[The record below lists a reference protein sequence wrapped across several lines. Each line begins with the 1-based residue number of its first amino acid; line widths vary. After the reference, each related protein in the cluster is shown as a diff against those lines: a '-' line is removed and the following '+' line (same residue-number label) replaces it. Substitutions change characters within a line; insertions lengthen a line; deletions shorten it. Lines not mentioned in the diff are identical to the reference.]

1 MDISKNQYRSTRGQ
15 PAHLTVPSNYFKGLT
30 CDMTSSSLE
39 NNSSGPNFVRH
50 SKSSW
55 ALIRRIRAIS
65 RFLQTLIT
73 FFSDCRSLSN
83 FSMILMFSSFFCFFD
98 ESTST
103 CRLFSLDNLQDQP
116 YITYAH
122 FQAFMVFRKY
132 QYIIKNPKTFTLVS
146 IEVSA

>member
-1 MDISKNQYRSTRGQ
+1 MNDPLACSVNYFSKIFHPARLTQ

-103 CRLFSLDNLQDQP
+103 CRLFSLDNL
-116 YITYAH
+116 
-122 FQAFMVFRKY
+122 
-132 QYIIKNPKTFTLVS
+132 
-146 IEVSA
+146 